1 VSLLTYTGEIF
12 WRFFVCKKPASV
24 HKRRISTHL
33 TVAEEVVQGN
43 SMLLQTDSC
52 RLQSFGLAQFLHS
65 ELCRQLLAVIIN
77 ETLESLS
84 CSRDLHDPTTTH
96 VSRPF

>member
-1 VSLLTYTGEIF
+1 LAIF
-12 WRFFVCKKPASV
+12 LCKKPARV
-24 HKRRISTHL
+24 YKRSSSTHL
-33 TVAEEVVQGN
+33 TVAEEAVQGN
-43 SMLLQTDSC
+43 SMLLETDSC

-77 ETLESLS
+77 KTLESLS

-96 VSRPF
+96 VSRSF